1 MLKKK
6 LDVKLNF
13 IDFLLILIAMYTVAP
28 IVSRFIS
35 SYLTTY
41 FYMLVVALFVALLL
55 LINGLKS
62 LNECLIMIFPFV
74 CWKLLYFF
82 VDSNG
87 LINWGYA
94 SMLDIAPLLIGYYFT
109 KHCDENKNALFS
121 IFIFVLVA
129 LTLVTTIVGCMQY
142 PGAARYL
149 ATVSDAQAEKAALYD
164 WKNIGGYTF
173 VYFVVLL
180 HPLLILAFKKGK
192 LKLWWALLGSLAV
205 FALAIYSE
213 YTTALLLTL
222 VTSLLYFFKKNFT
235 AKQLLIFAV
244 VAMASILL
252 FSELF
257 ADFLRW
263 LADVVGSDS
272 ISIRLEALA
281 GGRTGIEN
289 SEDNRIELYEASLKT
304 FFQNPLFGSFL
315 NEGSKG
321 IGGHSFILDFMA
333 QFGIVGALVLFFM
346 YKVMYQRFFTQYHG
360 IEGYGYVLWIFIQ
373 ALILSTINTGA
384 WIVIL
389 AFFAPIFLNVICGR
403 GAKE

>member
-121 IFIFVLVA
+121 SFIFVLVA
-129 LTLVTTIVGCMQY
+129 ITLVTTIVGCMQY

-149 ATVSDAQAEKAALYD
+149 ATVENTQAAQAVLYD
-164 WKNIGGYTF
+164 WNNIGGYTF
-173 VYFVVLL
+173 VYFAVLL
-180 HPLLILAFKKGK
+180 HPLLILAYKKGK
-192 LKLWWALLGSLAV
+192 LKLWWALLGSLAI

-222 VTSLLYFFKKNFT
+222 VTSLLYLFKKNFT

-244 VAMASILL
+244 VAMTSILL

-263 LADVVGSDS
+263 LADVVGSES
-272 ISIRLEALA
+272 IADRLEALA
-281 GGRTGIEN
+281 GGRAGIEN
-289 SEDNRIELYEASLKT
+289 SEDNRIELYENSLKT
-304 FFQNPLFGSFL
+304 FFHNPLFGSFL
-315 NEGSKG
+315 NGGKG
-321 IGGHSFILDFMA
+321 IGGHSFVLDFMA
-333 QFGIVGALVLFFM
+333 QFGLLGIVVLFFM
-346 YKVMYQRFFTQYHG
+346 YKTMYQRFFTQYHG

-373 ALILSTINTGA
+373 ALILSTINTGV

-389 AFFAPIFLNVICGR
+389 AFFAPIFLNVICG
-403 GAKE
+403 GEAKE